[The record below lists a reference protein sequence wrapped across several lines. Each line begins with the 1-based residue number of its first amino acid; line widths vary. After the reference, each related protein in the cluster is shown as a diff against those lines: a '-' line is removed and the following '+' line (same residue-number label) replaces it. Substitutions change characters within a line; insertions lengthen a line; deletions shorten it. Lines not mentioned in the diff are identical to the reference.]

1 MGRTAEA
8 EWIASEDGVIAR
20 SDKDPRWIP
29 KQHKLRSAEVDWTR
43 EGQVI
48 VYEGKGPLARDPV
61 WTSGASRIAWVDVT
75 GRGKTNFP
83 KGI

>member
-48 VYEGKGPLARDPV
+48 VYEGKALWPGTQSGPPEPLG
-61 WTSGASRIAWVDVT
+61 SHG
-75 GRGKTNFP
+75 
-83 KGI
+83 